1 MPMVKWD
8 HPFGMSLEEKKK
20 KKKDMAQVNLLPK
33 VRRKL
38 KKTKTRKD
46 NCVFRPTF

>member
-20 KKKDMAQVNLLPK
+20 KKGYGTSKSTSQGE
-33 VRRKL
+33 
-38 KKTKTRKD
+38 KKIKED
-46 NCVFRPTF
+46 